1 MKKLDIDTKHQSLIM
16 EVLQKS
22 ELFGVL
28 SEDSLKKIIGMV
40 ELIEYDSGEYV
51 IKENDKS
58 DAFYIII
65 EGEVVVFHTK
75 EIMELVKLGK
85 GVQFGD
91 MGLLLDE
98 PRTASVKT
106 NKVSKILKI
115 NKSIFDYLLKNLPT
129 FALSISRFLA
139 KRVKQLSSKISLPHF
154 DGEIES
160 SGKKLLKLFPLD
172 YLIRHRFIPLSL
184 KNNTVNLGF
193 VNDPTPS
200 VMSNLKNT
208 LTGYDLRAYR
218 IDSEFFEVVI
228 KSVSGLMEE
237 EAKKI
242 QYEEKRS
249 EKLDKLLERVV
260 QEGASAIHISSG
272 DTPYWRIDDELIK
285 LEDSKKFQIKDIKDL
300 IEPLLTPEQKNEL
313 NSGRELNLTYSFSD
327 KTRFLINVFYNFKG
341 LSLVVKVINS
351 IPKTLEQLKVPEEI
365 KEMIKAKRGIIFV
378 SGTAGSGKT
387 TTIAAILDFIN
398 NNYKKHIIT
407 IENPV
412 EYIIKSKKSLV
423 NQIEIKDEFEEHIKV
438 LKSVFKD
445 DPDVIFTGSLRTLEH
460 FELAFELAQTGHLVL
475 ANMNA
480 INTIDTLEKIIEIFP
495 DNKKDFVKSRIGDS
509 LIGVLTQ
516 SLCKKI
522 GGGSIAVFELLRTT
536 PHIINL
542 IKKEEFIEIKTL
554 MRKDKFKPHTN
565 LDEELVKLLKE
576 NVIDK
581 KEAKLKAIDKEY
593 LENRIQDISA
603 SDSEFKIEM

>member
-1 MKKLDIDTKHQSLIM
+1 MKKLDINSKNQGLIM

-28 SEDSLKKIIGMV
+28 SEDSLKKIIGMI
-40 ELIEYDSGEYV
+40 EFIEYDSGEYV

-65 EGEVVVFHTK
+65 EGEVIVFHKK

-85 GVQFGD
+85 GIQFGD
-91 MGLLLDE
+91 IGLLLDE

-106 NKVSKILKI
+106 DKVSKILKI
-115 NKSIFDYLLKNLPT
+115 NKTIFDYLLKNLPT

-139 KRVKQLSSKISLPHF
+139 KRVKQLSSNISLPYF

-160 SGKKLLKLFPLD
+160 SGKKLLRLFPVN

-184 KNNTVNLGF
+184 KENTVKLGF

-200 VMSNLKNT
+200 VISNLKNV
-208 LTGYDLRAYR
+208 LTGYDLKFYR

-242 QYEEKRS
+242 QYEQKRS

-285 LEDSKKFQIKDIKDL
+285 LEDSKKFQMEDIKEL
-300 IEPLLTPEQKNEL
+300 IEPLLAPEQKREL
-313 NSGRELNLTYSFSD
+313 NSGKELNITYSFSD

-351 IPKTLEQLKVPEEI
+351 IPKTLEQLKVPEDI
-365 KEMIKAKRGIIFV
+365 KEMIKVNRGIIFV

-475 ANMNA
+475 ANINA

-509 LIGVLTQ
+509 LIGILTQ
-516 SLCKKI
+516 SLCKKT
-522 GGGSIAVFELLRTT
+522 GGGSIAVFELLKST
-536 PHIINL
+536 PGIVNL

-554 MRKDKFKPHTN
+554 MRKDKFKPYTN
-565 LDEELVKLLKE
+565 LDEEIVKLLKE

-593 LENRIQDISA
+593 LENRIQDIGA